1 VNRRRNILTL
11 VLALSGVSV
20 NAQQP
25 TSTNSIGMEF
35 VLVTPGSMLV
45 GKFQPACPDSNARR
59 LDSRARPA
67 EDPRTQWNA
76 DDYARCAE
84 MAKRDA
90 QPGFIVTIARPYY
103 IGKYEVTQAQ
113 WKKVVGANPSV
124 FQGSMVKDDAD
135 QHPVDNV
142 TWADAQ
148 RFVERLNATDRTA
161 HYRLPTE
168 FEWEYAARAGAND
181 EPTWAQIRE
190 TAWEQDV
197 DKGTTHA
204 VGGKKPNAWGVYDML
219 GNVWEWVDDFYNEKL
234 FADSVPARAGT
245 THVLR
250 GGSFVSDVKNT
261 TWFTHAGGPG
271 SGFDVGFRVVREVP

>member
-1 VNRRRNILTL
+1 MTRRRNLVTL
-11 VLALSGVSV
+11 VLALHGASV
-20 NAQQP
+20 HAQQR
-25 TSTNSIGMEF
+25 TTTNSIGMEF

-59 LDSRARPA
+59 LDPRA
-67 EDPRTQWNA
+67 DPRTQWHA
-76 DDYARCAE
+76 EDYARCAE
-84 MAKRDA
+84 MVKRDA
-90 QPGFIVTIARPYY
+90 RPGFTVAIARPFY

-113 WKKVVGANPSV
+113 WRKVVGTNSSV

-148 RFVERLNATDRTA
+148 RFVERLNAMDHSA

-181 EPTWAQIRE
+181 EPTWALIHE
-190 TAWEQDV
+190 SAWEQDV

-204 VGGKKPNAWGVYDML
+204 VGGKKPNAWGLYDTL
-219 GNVWEWVDDFYNEKL
+219 GNVWEWVDDFYNEQL
-234 FADSVPARAGT
+234 FADPVPPRTGT